1 MRKSLFLLALVL
13 TACQRDAG
21 APTAAENRQLD
32 EAANMLNA
40 APANLEAID
49 DSGLGATNELEES
62 APEDLAR
69 AEEAY

>member
-1 MRKSLFLLALVL
+1 MGKLLLLALLTL

-49 DSGLGATNELEES
+49 DSGLGAANQLEE
-62 APEDLAR
+62 APPEKPR
-69 AEEAY
+69 

>member
-1 MRKSLFLLALVL
+1 MRKPIFLLLPALVV
-13 TACQRDAG
+13 TGCQRDAG

-49 DSGLGATNELEES
+49 DSGLGAANELEEP
-62 APEDLAR
+62 APEQPR
-69 AEEAY
+69 

>member
-1 MRKSLFLLALVL
+1 MRKTLLLALLTL

-32 EAANMLNA
+32 EAANMLNS

-49 DSGLGATNELEES
+49 DSGLGAANELEES
-62 APEDLAR
+62 APER
-69 AEEAY
+69 PR

>member
-1 MRKSLFLLALVL
+1 MRTSLLLAILTL
-13 TACQRDAG
+13 TACQRDAD

-49 DSGLGATNELEES
+49 DSGLGVTNGLEKT
-62 APEDLAR
+62 APER
-69 AEEAY
+69 PR

>member
-1 MRKSLFLLALVL
+1 MRKPLFLLLPALVV
-13 TACQRDAG
+13 TGCQRDGG

-49 DSGLGATNELEES
+49 DSGLGAANEHEDP
-62 APEDLAR
+62 APEQPR
-69 AEEAY
+69 